1 MEMIQKLSDEQ
12 LSDLILASDQRFL
25 RDELAQLPA
34 QARDAEKSDEFWAAQ
49 RAVVCSK
56 IAGRERARRWIP
68 ALAAAAVAAIIAIA
82 ILLAPHKTT
91 RTEVTATPPQAIS
104 DQELLVQVERIL
116 QSDTPA
122 SLQPAGLLAPE
133 MAEYKS
139 SVQKKERHEN

>member
-1 MEMIQKLSDEQ
+1 MIQKLNHEQ
-12 LSDLILASDQRFL
+12 LSDLILASDQQFL
-25 RDELAQLPA
+25 QHQLTQLPA
-34 QARDAEKSDEFWAAQ
+34 QARDAAEKSEEFWAAQ
-49 RAVVCSK
+49 RVAVWSK

-91 RTEVTATPPQAIS
+91 KTEATVALPQAIS